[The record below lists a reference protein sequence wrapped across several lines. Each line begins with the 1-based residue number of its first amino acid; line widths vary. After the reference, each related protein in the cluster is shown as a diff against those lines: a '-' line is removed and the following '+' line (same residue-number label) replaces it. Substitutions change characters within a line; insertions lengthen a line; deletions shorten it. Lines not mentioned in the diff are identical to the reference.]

1 MIIAGAMEGLG
12 KGMAQTGTMLQANYF
27 EEEKAARLE
36 AIKQKWYD
44 KERADKLSDR
54 DDDRA
59 YQDAKADKA
68 RADAMLDYGAK
79 KAIDEGYGEEEKQAK
94 IDYYK
99 SMATEN
105 RSKADY
111 YSGKGS
117 GGGSGLIGSRM
128 NWEDVSSEFSDAD
141 RDAILKTGKRANGS
155 ALGGDY
161 QVKNGAI
168 MINRTANP
176 DKPMTES
183 QQKAF
188 LGTTEKR
195 AQNDSQIKVDDVKKW
210 QEAISMETDPE
221 ARQLLLDRYNLLIG
235 KQGGGR
241 SLDMPSPLY
250 P

>member
-59 YQDAKADKA
+59 FVTEQKAQERADKMADWAAQQNVVIA
-68 RADAMLDYGAK
+68 REDKKMEFDA
-79 KAIDEGYGEEEKQAK
+79 EQ
-94 IDYYK
+94 
-99 SMATEN
+99 N
-105 RSKADY
+105 RLNNESRERIYRGRGD
-111 YSGKGS
+111 
-117 GGGSGLIGSRM
+117 GLVGSRM

-168 MINRTANP
+168 MINRNANP
-176 DKPMTES
+176 DRPMTEA

-195 AQNDSQIKVDDVKKW
+195 EQNDAQIKVDDVKKW

-221 ARQLLLDRYNLLIG
+221 ARKILIDRYNLLIG
-235 KQGGGR
+235 KQGGR

>member
-59 YQDAKADKA
+59 FVTEQKAQERADKMTDWAAQQNVVMA
-68 RADAMLDYGAK
+68 REDKKMEFDAEQNRLNNESRERIYGGRG
-79 KAIDEGYGEEEKQAK
+79 D
-94 IDYYK
+94 
-99 SMATEN
+99 
-105 RSKADY
+105 
-111 YSGKGS
+111 
-117 GGGSGLIGSRM
+117 GLVGSRM
-128 NWEDVSSEFSDAD
+128 NWEDVSSEFGDTD

-168 MINRTANP
+168 MINRTANHDP
-176 DKPMTES
+176 SKPMTEA
-183 QQKAF
+183 QQKA
-188 LGTTEKR
+188 LYGTTEKR
-195 AQNDSQIKVDDVKKW
+195 AQNDSQIKVDDITKW
-210 QEAISMETDPE
+210 QEAINMETDPE
-221 ARQLLLDRYNLLIG
+221 TKQLLLDRYNLLIG

-241 SLDMPSPLY
+241 GLDMPSPLH